1 MIDPNLLRKDPK
13 LVAISL
19 KKRGIEL
26 DFQEFF
32 DNEKN
37 RKKLQTQV
45 EELQA
50 KRNRFAKEIGI
61 CRSQGKPFEHLMS
74 EANKIPEKLDQMS
87 DELKSLQVLIDD
99 WLSKIPNLPNED
111 VPEGANESSNKVVR
125 SHGHPKNFNFKIKDH
140 VDLGFPLG
148 LDFDSAS
155 KISGTRFAVMKG
167 GIAMLH
173 RALGQFMLD
182 IQTSKNGY
190 TECSIPVIVNSKA
203 LYGTGQLPKFKEDLF
218 LVKKGGQE
226 EQEGSSFLIPT
237 SEVSL
242 ANLEADKILSE
253 VDLPLKYTAHSLCFR
268 SEAGSYGK
276 DTKGLIRQH
285 QFEKVEL
292 VQLTLPSNS
301 NEALEQMVNDAEMVL
316 KELNLPYRV
325 VLLCAGDMGFSATQT
340 FDIEVWLPSQNC
352 YREISSCSNCNDFQA
367 RRMNTRVKLIDEK
380 GKSQKKFVH
389 TLNGSGLAVGRA
401 LVAVLENYQRE
412 DGGVNIP
419 DVLKKYMCG
428 IEELKP

>member
-1 MIDPNLLRKDPK
+1 MK
-13 LVAISL
+13 
-19 KKRGIEL
+19 
-26 DFQEFF
+26 
-32 DNEKN
+32 KN

-50 KRNRFAKEIGI
+50 KRNRLAKEIGI
-61 CRSQGKPFEHLMS
+61 CRSRGESVDHLMD
-74 EANKIPEKLDQMS
+74 EANKIPKKLDQMS
-87 DELKSLQVLIDD
+87 DELKSIQILIDD
-99 WLSKIPNLPNED
+99 WLSRIPNLPNED
-111 VPEGANESSNKVVR
+111 VPEGANENSNIVIR
-125 SHGHPKNFNFKIKDH
+125 SHGYPKNFNFEVKNH

-167 GIAMLH
+167 GVAMLH

-182 IQTSKNGY
+182 VQTSKNGY
-190 TECSIPVIVNSKA
+190 TECSIPVIVNSKT

-226 EQEGSSFLIPT
+226 EHEESSFLIPT

-242 ANLEADKILSE
+242 ANLEADKILCE

-301 NEALEQMVNDAEMVL
+301 NEALEQMVNDAEMIL

-325 VLLCAGDMGFSATQT
+325 VLLCAGDMGFSATKT

-380 GKSQKKFVH
+380 GKLQKKFVH

-419 DVLKKYMCG
+419 DVLKKYMG
-428 IEELKP
+428 GLEKLNPT